1 METNQL
7 GEYKRKLEREQAL
20 LLAEIKQSEKPV
32 DFGHETEN
40 PDEETDAS
48 EEVGNQMAVVE
59 DLKRR
64 LEEVNAALG
73 KMRAG
78 TYGTCEECG
87 KEIETAILDIDPESR
102 FCKNCKSGK

>member
-1 METNQL
+1 MAIKQL
-7 GEYKRKLEREQAL
+7 DEYKQKLEREQAL

-40 PDEETDAS
+40 PDEEIDAT
-48 EEVGNQMAVVE
+48 EEMGNQMAVAD

-73 KMRAG
+73 KIRVG
-78 TYGTCEECG
+78 TYGKCEECG
-87 KEIETAILDIDPESR
+87 KEIEAAVLDIDPESR